1 VFGGTNGNNGAQE
14 LGYNGSRSRSQSKG
28 SLISDLSE
36 SEKFQ
41 DTIVNEEHLA
51 KAKRIAIDIYDEYL
65 RSDAPNKVLLN
76 NTAKEDILNKFGVY
90 FPPRSRENSQL
101 RININRLSKSTSSS
115 VSEVINEEILEDN
128 LNEFLFFE
136 IFTQTMSHL

>member
-1 VFGGTNGNNGAQE
+1 MFGGTNGNNGAQE

-90 FPPRSRENSQL
+90 FPPRSRENSQV
-101 RININRLSKSTSSS
+101 RTNMNRFSK
-115 VSEVINEEILEDN
+115 
-128 LNEFLFFE
+128 
-136 IFTQTMSHL
+136 